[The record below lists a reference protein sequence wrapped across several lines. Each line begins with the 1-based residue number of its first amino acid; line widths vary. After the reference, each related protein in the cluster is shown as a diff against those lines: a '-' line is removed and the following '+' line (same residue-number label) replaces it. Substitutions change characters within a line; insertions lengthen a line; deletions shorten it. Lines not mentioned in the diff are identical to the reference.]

1 MKSNSKSR
9 IYFTSLSLALILT
22 LGACTKNS
30 DNHDPVERINDTTI
44 KIYSEGLKNIQ
55 RTKAAISDFPELLY
69 LMGKVGVTED
79 RTTIVPARVSG
90 RTESINFSSGEFVK
104 QGQVLMTLFS
114 PDFVAAKEEYLQA
127 LKQSKTPTGTAD
139 PSDFANLAQMA
150 RKRLE
155 TMGLT
160 TEDIQGLSESTAKES
175 MLTIHSPR
183 NGVIMAKGAA
193 LGNLVNVGDTLFT
206 IGDLSHVWFTGDLY
220 PEDLPKIKKNQKVI
234 INVEGLNKPVFGKL
248 SFISPL
254 VDPVTRSI
262 KIRALMDN
270 PNGYL
275 RQDMYVQGSVTLSEK
290 KALLIP
296 DTAVVRSPEGDVVYK
311 RLDPQ
316 TVEMNPPS
324 LQFKKI
330 PVKVSA
336 MQGGMAAISDG
347 LQEGD
352 EVVSQGALLLDGVL
366 NQADDSK

>member
-1 MKSNSKSR
+1 MTLKSGFHFQKLLFLFL
-9 IYFTSLSLALILT
+9 ICLS
-22 LGACTKNS
+22 ACTK
-30 DNHDPVERINDTTI
+30 HAETHEPVEKVNETTV
-44 KIYSEGLKNIQ
+44 KIYSDALKNIQ
-55 RTKAAISDFPELLY
+55 RGRAERSDFPELLF

-90 RTESINFSSGEFVK
+90 RTESIHFSSGEFVK
-104 QGQVLMTLFS
+104 QGQVLMSLIS

-127 LKQSKTPTGTAD
+127 LKQSKNPVGTSD
-139 PSDFANLAQMA
+139 PSDFANLAQMS

-160 TEDIQGLSESTAKES
+160 ADDISSLGEVSVKES
-175 MLTIHSPR
+175 LLTIHSPR
-183 NGVIMAKGAA
+183 NGVIMAKSAT

-220 PEDLPKIKKNQKVI
+220 PEDLPKIKKGQKVI
-234 INVEGLNKPVFGKL
+234 INVEGLNKPVYGKV

-275 RQDMYVQGSVTLSEK
+275 RQDMYVQGSVTLNER

-296 DTAVVRSPEGDVVYK
+296 ATAVVRSPDGDVVYK

-316 TVEMNPPS
+316 TVENNPAS

-330 PVKVSA
+330 AVKVGPI
-336 MQGGMAAISDG
+336 QGGMTAVSEG
-347 LQEGD
+347 VQEGD

-366 NQADDSK
+366 NQTEDSK

>member
-1 MKSNSKSR
+1 MKPNFKNGFN
-9 IYFTSLSLALILT
+9 FTLLSLALVLSF
-22 LGACTKNS
+22 GACTKKN
-30 DNHDPVERINDTTI
+30 DNHDPVERVNDTTI

-55 RTKAAISDFPELLY
+55 RSKAAISDFPELLY

-90 RTESINFSSGEFVK
+90 RTETINFSSGEFVK

-127 LKQSKTPTGTAD
+127 LKQSQTPTGTAD
-139 PSDFANLAQMA
+139 PSDFANLAQMS

-160 TEDIQGLSESTAKES
+160 AEDIQGLSETNAKES

-183 NGVIMAKGAA
+183 NGVIMAKNAA

-220 PEDLPKIKKNQKVI
+220 PEDLPKIKKNQKVV
-234 INVEGLNKPVFGKL
+234 INVEGLNKPVFGKV

-254 VDPVTRSI
+254 VDPTTRSI

-275 RQDMYVQGSVTLSEK
+275 RQDMYVQGSVTLTEK
-290 KALLIP
+290 KSLLVP
-296 DTAVVRSPEGDVVYK
+296 ATAVVRDPEGDVVYK

-316 TVEMNPPS
+316 TMENTPAS
-324 LQFKKI
+324 LQFQKV

-336 MQGGMAAISDG
+336 IQGGMAAISEG

-366 NQADDSK
+366 NEAEDSK